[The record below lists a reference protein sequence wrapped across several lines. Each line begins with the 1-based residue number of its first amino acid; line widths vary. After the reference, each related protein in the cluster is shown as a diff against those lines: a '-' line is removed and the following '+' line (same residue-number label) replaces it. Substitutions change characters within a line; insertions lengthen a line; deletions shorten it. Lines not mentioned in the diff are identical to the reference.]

1 MTYLLWLAA
10 TLATYRLTRLVT
22 ADRITER
29 LRIEVDSRS
38 KNLGY
43 LITCDWCLSIWV
55 APCVAWMV
63 HEWGDRAVVRVGVLA
78 LAMSAVTGLL
88 SLVESRL
95 DSE

>member
-10 TLATYRLTRLVT
+10 TLTTYRLTRLVT

-43 LITCDWCLSIWV
+43 LITCGWCLSIWV
-55 APCVAWMV
+55 APPVAWIV
-63 HEWGDRAVVRVGVLA
+63 YEWGDRTLVRVAVLA
-78 LAMSAVTGLL
+78 LAMSALTGLL

>member
-10 TLATYRLTRLVT
+10 TLTTYRLTRLIT

-55 APCVAWMV
+55 APPVAWV
-63 HEWGDRAVVRVGVLA
+63 VYEWGDRMLVRVAVLA
-78 LAMSAVTGLL
+78 LAMSALTGLL
-88 SLVESRL
+88 SLIEGRL